1 MLITE
6 ETVLNP
12 WEIAQKQFD
21 RAAMYLDLTPG
32 IRKILRNT
40 TREYT
45 VNFPVIMDDHSIEV
59 FTGYRIHHNSARGP
73 TKGGIRYHLGVT
85 LDEVRAL
92 AMWMTWKCAV
102 VNIPFGG
109 AKGGV
114 ICNPKVMSEREIENL
129 TRRFAAEISVLIGPD
144 SDIPAP
150 DVNTTPQIM
159 GWIMDTYSMQV
170 GHTEPA
176 VVTGKPI
183 DLGGSLGRNEAT
195 ARGSVFTI
203 LEALKELNTPID
215 GLDVVVQGYGNAGYI
230 AASLLETLGARVI
243 AVNDSR
249 GGIYNPGGLNT
260 ADVLRHK
267 HETGSVRKY
276 PNADSITNAE
286 LLALECD
293 VLVPAALENQITG
306 ENADQIKATIIAE
319 AANGPTTPEADDIL
333 ADRGVMVLPDI
344 LCNAGGVTVSYF
356 EWVQDLQH
364 FFWSEKDVNEE
375 LRKVMVRSYHDV
387 KKVADEKKV
396 DMRRAAYI
404 LAIERVARAVTAR
417 GVYP

>member
-1 MLITE
+1 MLIVE
-6 ETVLNP
+6 ETLHNP
-12 WEIAQKQFD
+12 WEIAQRQFD
-21 RAAMYLDLTPG
+21 RAASYLDLAPG
-32 IRKILRNT
+32 IRKILRDT
-40 TREYT
+40 AREYS
-45 VNFPVIMDDHSIEV
+45 VNFPVLMDDGSIEV
-59 FTGYRIHHNSARGP
+59 FTGYRVHHNSARGP
-73 TKGGIRYHLGVT
+73 TKGGIRYHQDVT

-102 VNIPFGG
+102 VNIPYGG

-114 ICNPKVMSEREIENL
+114 VCNPKIMSEREVENL
-129 TRRFAAEISVLIGPD
+129 TRRFAAEISILMGPD

-159 GWIMDTYSMQV
+159 AWIMDTYSMHV

-176 VVTGKPI
+176 VVTGKPV

-203 LEALKELNTPID
+203 LEALKELDLSIS

-230 AASLLETLGARVI
+230 AASLLEELGARVI

-249 GGIYNPGGLNT
+249 GGIYNPGGLDT
-260 ADVLRHK
+260 CDVLRHK
-267 HETGSVRKY
+267 KETGSVQGY
-276 PNADSITNAE
+276 PEADSISNAE
-286 LLALECD
+286 LLTLECD
-293 VLVPAALENQITG
+293 VLVPAALENQITRD
-306 ENADQIKATIIAE
+306 NADHIKATIIAE

-333 ADRGVMVLPDI
+333 TDRGVLVLPDI

-375 LRKVMVRSYHDV
+375 LHKIMVRSYHDV
-387 KKVADEKKV
+387 RKVADEKKV